1 MPTTASTTPDQTRPR
16 EDIGFSSRAQ
26 KPNRLRSSDGTL
38 SINSSIS
45 SFLPLRGTGE
55 LLDAAVL
62 AAGTVAGADGFGSVD
77 RGCGSGLSR
86 LTSSVGTASRA
97 WVGTACQRPA
107 SDLARLSSAAV
118 ILVSR

>member
-1 MPTTASTTPDQTRPR
+1 MPTPASTTPDQTRPR
-16 EDIGFSSRAQ
+16 EDIGFSSRDQ

-45 SFLPLRGTGE
+45 SFLPLRGAGE
-55 LLDAAVL
+55 LLDAAIL

-86 LTSSVGTASRA
+86 LTWSAGTAGRA
-97 WVGTACQRPA
+97 WEVGTACQRLA
-107 SDLARLSSAAV
+107 SDLA
-118 ILVSR
+118 